1 MEITINDE
9 KYIGNTYVVDL
20 TIKNIGSVPFSY
32 SASDFV
38 VKDTD
43 GFAYSYNV
51 LYTLL
56 SPLLSGDLPPNEEV
70 RGDMAFDVK
79 KSNQNMMII
88 LSSGYSSDP
97 YLNSGT
103 SPVGEQIKASAL
115 KNLLNT
121 SGK

>member
-1 MEITINDE
+1 M
-9 KYIGNTYVVDL
+9 GNTYIVDL
-20 TIKNIGSVPFSY
+20 TIKNIGSVPFKY
-32 SASDFV
+32 DASDFD
-38 VKDTD
+38 VKDAD

-51 LYTLL
+51 FYTLL

-70 RGDMAFDVK
+70 RGDIAYDVK
-79 KSNQNMMII
+79 KSTGNIMII
-88 LSSGYSSDP
+88 LSSEYSSDP

-121 SGK
+121 TK